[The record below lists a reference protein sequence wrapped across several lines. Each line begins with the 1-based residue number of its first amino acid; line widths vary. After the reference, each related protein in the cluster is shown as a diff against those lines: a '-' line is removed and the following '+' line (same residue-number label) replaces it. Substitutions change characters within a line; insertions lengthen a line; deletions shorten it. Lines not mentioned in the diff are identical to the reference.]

1 MATARQAASPLSSFN
16 RMSLCGAAQ
25 LVGPDIPYLS
35 LDHVDPP
42 WAQLPHAVVNIH
54 HTLSLCH
61 VQHDVDD
68 DEAACSSRSSTAGK
82 HKEGT
87 SGGQQKVLFYILRSR
102 TLSFISIIKISI
114 TYIFNVFHIHSF
126 VISSDRPWLS
136 LAKNPNKNKNN

>member
-1 MATARQAASPLSSFN
+1 MATACQAASSLSSFN
-16 RMSLCGAAQ
+16 RMSICERRSSAEAV
-25 LVGPDIPYLS
+25 VGPAIPYLS

-42 WAQLPHAVVNIH
+42 WAQLPHAVVNVH

-87 SGGQQKVLFYILRSR
+87 SAGQQKVLYSEE
-102 TLSFISIIKISI
+102 
-114 TYIFNVFHIHSF
+114 
-126 VISSDRPWLS
+126 
-136 LAKNPNKNKNN
+136 